1 MSFFKN
7 SIEKTWNASD
17 QYRNQMK
24 NYVYTRKWKKQY
36 FQCSVKRSRMKPN
49 GVEIVLKI
57 LPLLYEYNV
66 NSTSFIVQCLN
77 AGASD
82 AVALFFE
89 KKKRKERKRKKK
101 GNEKFVGKRIC
112 MKFLDDSITLQNNAY
127 EWDENMY
134 DIPARGSIVVFVAIG
149 DRKR

>member
-1 MSFFKN
+1 
-7 SIEKTWNASD
+7 
-17 QYRNQMK
+17 
-24 NYVYTRKWKKQY
+24 
-36 FQCSVKRSRMKPN
+36 MKPN

-89 KKKRKERKRKKK
+89 KKKEKKEKGKKK
-101 GNEKFVGKRIC
+101 KTKNSLEKGFAWN
-112 MKFLDDSITLQNNAY
+112 F
-127 EWDENMY
+127 
-134 DIPARGSIVVFVAIG
+134 
-149 DRKR
+149 

>member
-1 MSFFKN
+1 
-7 SIEKTWNASD
+7 
-17 QYRNQMK
+17 
-24 NYVYTRKWKKQY
+24 
-36 FQCSVKRSRMKPN
+36 MKPN

-112 MKFLDDSITLQNNAY
+112 MKFLDDSITLQNKNAY
-127 EWDENMY
+127 E
-134 DIPARGSIVVFVAIG
+134 
-149 DRKR
+149 

>member
-1 MSFFKN
+1 
-7 SIEKTWNASD
+7 
-17 QYRNQMK
+17 
-24 NYVYTRKWKKQY
+24 
-36 FQCSVKRSRMKPN
+36 MKPN

-89 KKKRKERKRKKK
+89 KKKKEKKEKGKKK
-101 GNEKFVGKRIC
+101 ETKNSLEKGFAWN
-112 MKFLDDSITLQNNAY
+112 F
-127 EWDENMY
+127 
-134 DIPARGSIVVFVAIG
+134 
-149 DRKR
+149 

>member
-1 MSFFKN
+1 
-7 SIEKTWNASD
+7 
-17 QYRNQMK
+17 
-24 NYVYTRKWKKQY
+24 
-36 FQCSVKRSRMKPN
+36 MKPN

-89 KKKRKERKRKKK
+89 KKKEKKEKGKKK
-101 GNEKFVGKRIC
+101 KTKNSLEKGF
-112 MKFLDDSITLQNNAY
+112 A
-127 EWDENMY
+127 
-134 DIPARGSIVVFVAIG
+134 
-149 DRKR
+149 

>member
-1 MSFFKN
+1 
-7 SIEKTWNASD
+7 
-17 QYRNQMK
+17 
-24 NYVYTRKWKKQY
+24 
-36 FQCSVKRSRMKPN
+36 MKPN

-89 KKKRKERKRKKK
+89 KKKEKKEKGKKK
-101 GNEKFVGKRIC
+101 KMKNSLEKGFAWN
-112 MKFLDDSITLQNNAY
+112 F
-127 EWDENMY
+127 
-134 DIPARGSIVVFVAIG
+134 
-149 DRKR
+149 

>member
-1 MSFFKN
+1 
-7 SIEKTWNASD
+7 
-17 QYRNQMK
+17 
-24 NYVYTRKWKKQY
+24 
-36 FQCSVKRSRMKPN
+36 MKPN

-89 KKKRKERKRKKK
+89 KKKEKKEKGKKK
-101 GNEKFVGKRIC
+101 EKKNSLEKGFAWN
-112 MKFLDDSITLQNNAY
+112 F
-127 EWDENMY
+127 
-134 DIPARGSIVVFVAIG
+134 
-149 DRKR
+149 

>member
-1 MSFFKN
+1 
-7 SIEKTWNASD
+7 
-17 QYRNQMK
+17 MK

-89 KKKRKERKRKKK
+89 KKKEKKEKGKKK
-101 GNEKFVGKRIC
+101 ETKNSLEKGF
-112 MKFLDDSITLQNNAY
+112 A
-127 EWDENMY
+127 
-134 DIPARGSIVVFVAIG
+134 
-149 DRKR
+149 

>member
-1 MSFFKN
+1 
-7 SIEKTWNASD
+7 
-17 QYRNQMK
+17 
-24 NYVYTRKWKKQY
+24 
-36 FQCSVKRSRMKPN
+36 MKPN

-89 KKKRKERKRKKK
+89 KKKEKKEKGKKK
-101 GNEKFVGKRIC
+101 ETKNSLEKGFAWN
-112 MKFLDDSITLQNNAY
+112 F
-127 EWDENMY
+127 
-134 DIPARGSIVVFVAIG
+134 
-149 DRKR
+149 